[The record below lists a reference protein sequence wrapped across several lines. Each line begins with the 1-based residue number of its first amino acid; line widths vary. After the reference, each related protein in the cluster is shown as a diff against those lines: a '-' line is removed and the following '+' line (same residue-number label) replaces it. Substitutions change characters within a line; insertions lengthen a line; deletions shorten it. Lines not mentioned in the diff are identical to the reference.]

1 MGAGLPEGGTGPSLY
16 SPPGVNASAPA
27 SAQKTI
33 LFFPILSTFYRFA
46 C

>member
-1 MGAGLPEGGTGPSLY
+1 MGAGLPEGGTGAVSLQ
-16 SPPGVNASAPA
+16 PARINASAPA